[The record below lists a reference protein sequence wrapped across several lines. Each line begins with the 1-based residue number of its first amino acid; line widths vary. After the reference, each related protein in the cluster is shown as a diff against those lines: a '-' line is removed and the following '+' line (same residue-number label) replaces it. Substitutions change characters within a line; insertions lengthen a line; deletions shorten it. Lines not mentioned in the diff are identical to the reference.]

1 MEKIEIAMFVFG
13 VVVGVVICM
22 LAMFIAAA
30 THHNDQSQLR
40 K

>member
-30 THHNDQSQLR
+30 THRNASKED
-40 K
+40 